1 MQKLLILFV
10 LWSVWVTACANP
22 TVESPTQI
30 PTFVAPTMAQ
40 QIILPTETQES
51 ALRRQADEINFN
63 QLVGDKIVVAIEAYY
78 QVEGILPE
86 SLDVLA
92 PKYLDNIPVTQSG
105 KPFEYRLNDF
115 HGYLLS
121 FAITGL
127 EKVNGSCGYSQ
138 RDPFW
143 DCGVSVEP

>member
-1 MQKLLILFV
+1 MHKLFIVFV
-10 LWSVWVTACANP
+10 LWAVLLAACANP
-22 TVESPTQI
+22 TVETPSQT
-30 PTFVAPTMAQ
+30 PTFVAPAVTQ
-40 QIILPTETQES
+40 QDILPTETQGS
-51 ALRRQADEINFN
+51 ALRSEADDINFN
-63 QLVGDKIVVAIEAYY
+63 KLVGDKIVVAIEAYY

-121 FAITGL
+121 FAITGS

-138 RDPFW
+138 REPFW